1 MRRSNS
7 PSITPPKF
15 LPPLALDPSPTIIV
29 AGFARGRGAPI
40 SATKTSSN
48 SSSANNFPSTVP
60 SFENLLKTSSYFF
73 PVDLPLGRYA
83 LGTRGID
90 ESREMNEGRE
100 RGERGDRNWVN
111 QESQPCNL
119 PFLDRLRNIDAE
131 RSDQTYP
138 YIDHR

>member
-1 MRRSNS
+1 MDGDGGWRCEDEEVERANRRSWADGVGEWVCNSRSKALVSTAGERLMRRSNS

-29 AGFARGRGAPI
+29 AGLARGRGAPI

-90 ESREMNEGRE
+90 S
-100 RGERGDRNWVN
+100 
-111 QESQPCNL
+111 
-119 PFLDRLRNIDAE
+119 
-131 RSDQTYP
+131 
-138 YIDHR
+138 